1 MFSLQPSLVYIS
13 RTTSNWLSIE
23 TAQVSDA
30 AEIER
35 LMLI

>member
-1 MFSLQPSLVYIS
+1 MFSLQPSIVYIS
-13 RTTSNWLSIE
+13 RTTSKWLAME

-35 LMLI
+35 LILI